1 MLTFDNVYQ
10 APLDKMKA
18 AADDWSKMKGLL
30 DTLAEDART
39 TMAAKADDDYWRGV
53 NAEVTKPFVDKTA
66 KEFEDAAKAAEG
78 IRKILEDGYNAFK
91 KAKDDLKKMVDTEAP
106 AAHLVVGSHGT
117 VEASYPL
124 EKDNAARHDPDYPE
138 ALRKQRAD
146 VEAMQKRIDA
156 IVETCDDADVA
167 CANALKANITGDKHN
182 FSAPKYS
189 SLDAEEAQRAID
201 LAQKGRDLSHE
212 ELVRLNELLKDN
224 SRSKEFSRTFYDGL
238 GPKGSLEFFGQLSTD
253 TYDYSELNEQRLKD
267 VKELQRNLG
276 LNLASAT
283 QGGDKWTENWST
295 EMRKLGTERIPLAK
309 HDYNG
314 PFGYQLLGGIMR
326 NGNYDPKFLTPI
338 AEHVAQLH
346 AKDPYMFADNKAIGG
361 WQKNPFNPSGVNGA
375 GYDPMVP
382 MLEALGHSP
391 EAAKQFFSAEPTA
404 YNEDG
409 TVKGGSPDLG
419 KDKDGNGISNYLDFF
434 GNEKYEFFPDID
446 GHHPDD
452 AKKSTA
458 YMPDALGHAL
468 EAATLGHAWDDPSPK
483 LVKDETT
490 VEIMEKVVEKYGQD
504 PGLLKKQ
511 ETMADSLGNMG
522 AGYIDDINWALN
534 ENKTDSMYAPENANS
549 EKYPHAR
556 DPNNHA
562 EFGRSGALNFLSTLG
577 QHPDSYA
584 TIATAERIYTN
595 GMLDAHAVDAN
606 GKIDTGH
613 ARSAVYTGAEVQGIL
628 DQSRADQVT
637 AENLKKDEE
646 YNKALEKR
654 AGWMEFGAAAAIGAG
669 VAFLPA
675 TAAAA
680 GAAAILVPLAVDTG
694 SGALEQLSGQFIG
707 DWSDAKQE
715 EHKENTEEQIREQR
729 TNIYTAGED
738 NSKAAMD
745 DFMER
750 HQVKPDSEFGQDL
763 KESANL
769 GYINGNSKEDQQG
782 QDPET
787 G

>member
-18 AADDWSKMKGLL
+18 AADNWSEMKGKL
-30 DTLAEDART
+30 DKLAEDART
-39 TMAAKADDDYWRGV
+39 TMAAKAKDDYWRGV

-66 KEFEDAAKAAEG
+66 KEFEDAAKAADG
-78 IRKILEDGYNAFK
+78 IHKVLEDGYNAFK
-91 KAKDDLKKMVDTEAP
+91 KAKDDLKKIFDTEAP
-106 AAHLVVGSHGT
+106 AQHLVVKPDGR

-138 ALRKQRAD
+138 ALRKQRAAID
-146 VEAMQKRIDA
+146 AMQKRIDA

-167 CANALKANITGDKHN
+167 CSNALKANITGDKHN
-182 FSAPKYS
+182 FSAPKYG
-189 SLDAEEAQRAID
+189 SLDAEEAQRALD
-201 LAQKGRDLSHE
+201 LAKKGRDISHE
-212 ELVRLNELLKDN
+212 ELERLNELLKDN
-224 SRSKEFSRTFYDGL
+224 SSSKQFSRTFYDGL
-238 GPKGSLEFFGQLSTD
+238 GPKGALEFFGQLSTD
-253 TYDYSELNEQRLKD
+253 TYEYAELDKQRLAD
-267 VKELQRNLG
+267 VQELQRNLG
-276 LNLASAT
+276 LNLAAAT

-309 HDYNG
+309 NDYNG

-326 NGNYDPKFLTPI
+326 YGNYNEKFLVPI

-346 AKDPYMFADNKAIGG
+346 AKDPYTFADNKAIGG

-391 EAAKQFFSAEPTA
+391 EAAKQFFSADPTS
-404 YNEDG
+404 YNKD
-409 TVKGGSPDLG
+409 GSPGGELNLG
-419 KDKDGNGISNYLDFF
+419 KDKDGNRIDNYLDFF

-452 AKKSTA
+452 AKKSVA

-490 VEIMEKVVEKYGQD
+490 VEIMEKVVEKYGTD

-511 ETMADSLGNMG
+511 ESMADSLGTMG
-522 AGYIDDINWALN
+522 AGYIDDLNWALN
-534 ENKTDSMYAPENANS
+534 ENDPKSMYAPENANS
-549 EKYPHAR
+549 AKYPEAR
-556 DPNNHA
+556 DAKNHA
-562 EFGRSGALNFLSTLG
+562 VFGRDGALDFLSTLG
-577 QHPDSYA
+577 QHADSYA
-584 TIATAERIYTN
+584 TIATAERVYTN

-613 ARSAVYTGAEVQGIL
+613 ARSAIYTGAEVQGIL

-637 AENLKKDEE
+637 AETLKKDEE
-646 YNKALEKR
+646 YNEALEAR

-715 EHKENTEEQIREQR
+715 EHKDEVEDQIREQKS
-729 TNIYTAGED
+729 NIYTAGED
-738 NSKAAMD
+738 NSKAAMR
-745 DFMER
+745 DFMQR
-750 HQVKPDSEFGQDL
+750 HQVAPDSDFGQDL
-763 KESANL
+763 KESANG
-769 GYINGNSKEDQQG
+769 GYGNGNSKEEQQG